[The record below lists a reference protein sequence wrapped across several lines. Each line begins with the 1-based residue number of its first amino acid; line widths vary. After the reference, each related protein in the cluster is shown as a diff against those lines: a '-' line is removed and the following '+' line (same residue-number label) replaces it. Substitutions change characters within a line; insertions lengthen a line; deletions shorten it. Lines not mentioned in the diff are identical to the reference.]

1 MPNPAA
7 LASRRRSAHLET
19 LDQLAEMIAYLHD
32 HAASVGRSEPIDI
45 KYMDLEV
52 GAVGTS
58 GWNSEK
64 HLENIAAQAAIGV
77 TGMAAPIAGDTRS
90 QVVEAL
96 QQYGEEII
104 AYR

>member
-19 LDQLAEMIAYLHD
+19 LDDLAEMIAYLHD
-32 HAASVGRSEPIDI
+32 HAASVGRTEPIDI

-52 GAVGTS
+52 GPVGS
-58 GWNSEK
+58 PGWNAD
-64 HLENIAAQAAIGV
+64 HHRENIAALTAIGV
-77 TGMAAPIAGDTRS
+77 TAISAPIAGDTRS
-90 QVVEAL
+90 QIIEAL
-96 QQYGEEII
+96 HQYGEEII